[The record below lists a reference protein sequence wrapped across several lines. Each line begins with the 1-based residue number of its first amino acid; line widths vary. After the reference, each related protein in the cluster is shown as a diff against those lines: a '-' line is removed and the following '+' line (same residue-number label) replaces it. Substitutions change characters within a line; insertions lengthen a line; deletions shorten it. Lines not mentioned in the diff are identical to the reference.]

1 MNVDLETIVAFLIGV
16 LAVSRLTRLI
26 VDDDWPPIVWF
37 REWYVVDLCKGN
49 KWGELVGCSFCMS
62 VWIGLPWLLVAW
74 ASGLAWW
81 WWVPSLWLGGSYI
94 AAMINVRDV
103 PSD

>member
-1 MNVDLETIVAFLIGV
+1 LEIDLTSIVAFLVGV
-16 LAVSRLTRLI
+16 LAVARVTRLI
-26 VDDDWPPIVWF
+26 VDDDWPPIVWL

-62 VWIGLPWLLVAW
+62 TWVGLPWLLAAW

-81 WWVPSLWLGGSYI
+81 WWVPSLWMGGSYL
-94 AAMINVRDV
+94 AAMVNVRDV